1 MEHFCWSV
9 GKKTVRREKL
19 IKLGSAAG
27 TLHTTSFFSL
37 ALEGK
42 KKLHFTSGA
51 AYESLYQSTTNSS
64 EMSSATA
71 FGPNSS
77 FGVGLGAL
85 RVLSSSVGYK
95 SVGLE
100 KLSAQLLQP

>member
-1 MEHFCWSV
+1 MLERGQKNSQ
-9 GKKTVRREKL
+9 KRKINQVRQCRRNITYNKL
-19 IKLGSAAG
+19 L
-27 TLHTTSFFSL
+27 
-37 ALEGK
+37 
-42 KKLHFTSGA
+42 FTSGA

-85 RVLSSSVGYK
+85 RALSSSVGYK
-95 SVGLE
+95 SVGLA
-100 KLSAQLLQP
+100 KLSAQLLQA